1 MTTHMTTNSRT
12 VAVCGLII
20 SAIAVAPAAT
30 AHAQPP
36 ARRLQRVLDS
46 ALTGFPARVGVYVK
60 HLTTGEEAASHADDT
75 FNTASVIK
83 LPVLVLAMQLADQQT
98 ISLAERVTITAA
110 DIRGGTGVFR
120 YHDPGLQP
128 TWRDVLLQMIITS
141 DNTATDLAISKVG
154 GVATVNAWLA
164 DHGYGNDIRLGMT
177 TGDLFKKYAAI
188 PNATSNDKT
197 NHDRSYWLGE
207 MTPRATGRM
216 LEAMQRCSDGTGS
229 AAPIAS
235 KANCADMIR
244 MLRAQQAGA
253 RRLPH
258 FLTVAVA
265 HKTGDFPPVLANDV
279 GIIYTRSGP
288 VVVAFFANA
297 IEGPFAEAEDR
308 IGRVAQRLVEHFDAA
323 KR

>member
-1 MTTHMTTNSRT
+1 MTTNSRIF
-12 VAVCGLII
+12 AVCSLII
-20 SAIAVAPAAT
+20 SGIAAATAST

-36 ARRLQRVLDS
+36 ARRLQGVLDS

-60 HLTTGEEAASHADDT
+60 HLTTGEEATAHADDT

-83 LPVLVLAMQLADQQT
+83 IPVLVLAMQMADQQT
-98 ISLAERVTITAA
+98 LSLAERVTITAA

-120 YHDPGLQP
+120 YHDAGLQP
-128 TWRDVLLQMIITS
+128 TWRDVLLQMVITS
-141 DNTATDLAISKVG
+141 DNTATDLAIGKVG
-154 GVATVNAWLA
+154 GVAKVNAWLA
-164 DHGYGNDIRLGMT
+164 ENGYGKEMKLGMT

-197 NHDRSYWLGE
+197 NNDRTYWLGE

-216 LEAMQRCSDGTGS
+216 LEALQRCSDGTGS
-229 AAPIAS
+229 AAPIGS
-235 KANCADMIR
+235 KTSCADMIR
-244 MLRAQQAGA
+244 MMRAQQAGA

-288 VVVAFFANA
+288 VVVSFFTNA
-297 IEGPFAEAEDR
+297 IDGPFAEAEDR
-308 IGRVAQRLVEHFDAA
+308 IGRVAQRLVEYFDAA